1 MDKKIAIILKIM
13 KVTDVPVVNLKDDL
27 FLIGLYKFNLE
38 LRGDYVSLQI
48 GSQYHR
54 FADYIKENRNFIRNK
69 LTILSLKND
78 EIPIVEVV
86 NRLIHK

>member
-13 KVTDVPVVNLKDDL
+13 KVNDVPVVNLKDDL

-38 LRGDYVSLQI
+38 LKGDFVSLQV

-54 FADYIKENRNFIRNK
+54 FADYIKENRDFI
-69 LTILSLKND
+69 KN
-78 EIPIVEVV
+78 
-86 NRLIHK
+86 NQGTYCKSGK